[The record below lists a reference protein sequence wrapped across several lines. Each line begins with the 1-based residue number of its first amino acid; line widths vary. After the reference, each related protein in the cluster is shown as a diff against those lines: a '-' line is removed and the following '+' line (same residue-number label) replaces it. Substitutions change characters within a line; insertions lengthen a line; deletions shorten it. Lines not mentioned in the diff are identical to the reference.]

1 MKLPLAARVFTSG
14 LRPLVDVPPKLIKH
28 RVEEQHEFPSGEG
41 GIRTLGTQRVHRFS
55 RPARSTTPA
64 PLRYLYE
71 VQIIAVR
78 SGMHQGRPLAK
89 TAKLSFI
96 GYFDGGLTPCCR
108 YFLLFCVLESSCCH
122 LLNRMDKAGTGLVAA
137 ARPEYS
143 PSVQEKDGASYH
155 RCFSGIG

>member
-1 MKLPLAARVFTSG
+1 MKPPLAAWIFTSG
-14 LRPLVDVPPKLIKH
+14 LRPLVDVPPKPIKH
-28 RVEEQHEFPSGEG
+28 RLEEQHAFPSGEG

-64 PLRYLYE
+64 PLRYLHE

-78 SGMHQGRPLAK
+78 SGRRQGRPLAK
-89 TAKLSFI
+89 TAKLPFI
-96 GYFDGGLTPCCR
+96 GYFHGGLAPCCR
-108 YFLLFCVLESSCCH
+108 CFLLLCALESSCCR

-143 PSVQEKDGASYH
+143 PSVQ
-155 RCFSGIG
+155 